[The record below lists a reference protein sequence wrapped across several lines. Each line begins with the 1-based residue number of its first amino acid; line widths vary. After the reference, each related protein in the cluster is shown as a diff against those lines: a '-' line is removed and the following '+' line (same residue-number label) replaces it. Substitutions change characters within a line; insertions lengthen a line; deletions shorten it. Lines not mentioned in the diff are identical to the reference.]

1 MPSPLLYLVSAF
13 AYMLLAGWFWRAH
26 WRRTRATQ
34 ATVPAQTLFEPLYV
48 AFPWLA
54 HGALLYA
61 GLFAPQGLNLGLGVT
76 ISMIAWLTVLIY
88 TLVNWRHQLEGLQ
101 SIVLVIG
108 AIGVIMPFV
117 LPTTHSLVH
126 SNFLLFKAHLLI
138 AFLAYSLLMIAALH
152 AILMTAA
159 EHSLH
164 RHASSAPVMR
174 TLPPLLTME
183 SWLFRIIT
191 VGFVLLSLTLVS
203 GMVFSEELFAAP
215 LTMTHKTVFAI
226 ISWLIFAALL
236 IGRYFYGW
244 RGRVAVRWTLAGFI
258 ALLLAYIGSRF
269 VLEVVLGRA

>member
-1 MPSPLLYLVSAF
+1 MPSPLLYLVSALSY
-13 AYMLLAGWFWRAH
+13 ALLAGWFWRTH
-26 WRRTRATQ
+26 WRRARAD
-34 ATVPAQTLFEPLYV
+34 APLPPQTLFEPLYV

-61 GLFAPQGLNLGLGVT
+61 GLFPAQGLNLGLGVT
-76 ISMIAWLTVLIY
+76 ISMIAWMTVLIY
-88 TLVNWRHQLEGLQ
+88 SLINWRHQLEGLQ
-101 SIVLVIG
+101 SVVLVIG
-108 AIGVIMPFV
+108 AIGVVMPFV
-117 LPTTHSLVH
+117 LRTSHTLVH
-126 SNFLLFKAHLLI
+126 SDLLLFKAHLLI

-152 AILMTAA
+152 AVLMTLA

-164 RHASSAPVMR
+164 RHANAAPVMR
-174 TLPPLLTME
+174 SLPPLLTME

-191 VGFVLLSLTLVS
+191 VGFVLLSLTLIS

-215 LTMTHKTVFAI
+215 LTVTHKTVFAI

-236 IGRYFYGW
+236 AGRFFYGW

-258 ALLLAYIGSRF
+258 ALLLAYLGSRF

>member
-1 MPSPLLYLVSAF
+1 MPSPLLYLVSAL
-13 AYMLLAGWFWRAH
+13 AYALLAGWFWRAH
-26 WRRTRATQ
+26 WRRTRSNAQT
-34 ATVPAQTLFEPLYV
+34 PPQTLFEPLYV

-76 ISMIAWLTVLIY
+76 MSMIAWLTVLIY
-88 TLVNWRHQLEGLQ
+88 TLINWRHQLEGLQ
-101 SIVLVIG
+101 SGVLVIG
-108 AIGVIMPFV
+108 AIGVLMPFAF
-117 LPTTHSLVH
+117 PTNHALLHSDL
-126 SNFLLFKAHLLI
+126 LLFKAHLLI

-152 AILMTAA
+152 ALLMTLA

-183 SWLFRIIT
+183 SWLFRIIS

-203 GMVFSEELFAAP
+203 GMVFSEELFSAP
-215 LTMTHKTVFAI
+215 LTVTHKTVFAI

-236 IGRYFYGW
+236 AGRFFYGW
-244 RGRVAVRWTLAGFI
+244 RGRVAVHWTLAGFF

>member
-1 MPSPLLYLVSAF
+1 MPSPLLYLVSAL
-13 AYMLLAGWFWRAH
+13 AYALLAGWFWRAH
-26 WRRTRATQ
+26 WRRTQ
-34 ATVPAQTLFEPLYV
+34 ADAKTPPQTLFEPLYV

-88 TLVNWRHQLEGLQ
+88 TLINWRHQLEGLQ
-101 SIVLVIG
+101 SGVLVIG
-108 AIGVIMPFV
+108 AIGVLMPFV
-117 LPTTHSLVH
+117 LPTSHTLVH

-152 AILMTAA
+152 ALLMTVA
-159 EHSLH
+159 EHGLH
-164 RHASSAPVMR
+164 RHASGAPVMR

-183 SWLFRIIT
+183 SWLFRIIS
-191 VGFVLLSLTLVS
+191 VGFVLLSLTLIS

-215 LTMTHKTVFAI
+215 LTVTHKTVFAI

-236 IGRYFYGW
+236 AGRFFYGW
-244 RGRVAVRWTLAGFI
+244 RGRVAVRWTLAGFV
-258 ALLLAYIGSRF
+258 ALLLAYLGSRF

>member
-1 MPSPLLYLVSAF
+1 MPSPLLYLVSAL
-13 AYMLLAGWFWRAH
+13 AYALLAGWFWRTH
-26 WRRTRATQ
+26 WRRMRAD
-34 ATVPAQTLFEPLYV
+34 ARPPRQTLFEPLYV

-61 GLFAPQGLNLGLGVT
+61 GLFLPQGLNLGLGVT

-88 TLVNWRHQLEGLQ
+88 SLINWRHQLEGLQ
-101 SIVLVIG
+101 PVVLVIG
-108 AIGVIMPFV
+108 AIGVVMPFV
-117 LPTTHSLVH
+117 LRTSHTLVH
-126 SNFLLFKAHLLI
+126 SDLLLFKAHLLI

-152 AILMTAA
+152 AVLMTVA

-164 RHASSAPVMR
+164 RHAHAAPIMR

-191 VGFVLLSLTLVS
+191 AGFVLLSLTLLS

-215 LTMTHKTVFAI
+215 LTITHKTVFAI

-236 IGRYFYGW
+236 AGRFFYGW